1 MLPEQYNIQDPPT
14 ADAVR
19 RVVREINRETD
30 ELAFT
35 VLSVGTEVTIPH
47 GLNRAPTSAHQVI
60 TQVATGQ
67 GVVYPGSTA
76 WDATNIYLT
85 ATATGAYAVR
95 VRR

>member
-1 MLPEQYNIQDPPT
+1 MLSEQYNIQDNVT

-19 RVVREINRETD
+19 RIVREINRETD
-30 ELAFT
+30 ELAIT
-35 VLSVGTEVTIPH
+35 VAVIGTEVAVAH
-47 GLNRAPTSAHQVI
+47 GLNRTPTSAYQVI
-60 TQVATGQ
+60 TQAATGQ

-76 WDATNIYLT
+76 WDATYIYLT